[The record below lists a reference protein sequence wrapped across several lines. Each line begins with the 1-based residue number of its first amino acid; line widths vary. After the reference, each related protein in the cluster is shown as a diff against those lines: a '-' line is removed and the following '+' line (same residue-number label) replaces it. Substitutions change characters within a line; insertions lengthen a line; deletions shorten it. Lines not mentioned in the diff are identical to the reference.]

1 MRMFEQSVHD
11 WYTIDV
17 SIEDCSGIF
26 KPLQSMRSMN
36 DEAPWSCTSWM
47 HWMQGAPVAES
58 VRLAM
63 QQLAWRVALVLREK
77 NPDEAL
83 EWLGFW
89 ETLHHTRAQYNKRS
103 GCDEYELFTRLDYVP
118 THTAQEIALWEDWFA
133 TLARKRAQAQQDFV
147 ALVPFLGYA
156 PWLTTIALSCADACQ
171 YIEQAIESTFS
182 DYPPGIKY
190 AQLQWAVWCIKHR
203 HPNEAYDNSSLMH
216 RLFDEHSLL
225 QLACFWYDGQKSH
238 PVCLLP
244 QDIPKIWQRPL
255 FAGSDITDAETPEW
269 QQAWID
275 VIATPNWARR
285 LSFWVALV
293 RVRRTRSTPLWL
305 EDVARAHPEEWHF
318 FETMHSW
325 MSQMPPYLEPVLSER
340 NMEHFHATCLQY
352 EYEFAQALWKMYNS
366 DERID
371 VLPLP
376 LLEDEA

>member
-1 MRMFEQSVHD
+1 MRMFEQSVRD
-11 WYTIDV
+11 WYAIDI
-17 SIEDCSGIF
+17 SMEDCSGIF

-47 HWMQGAPVAES
+47 HWMQGAPVAED

-63 QQLAWRVALVLREK
+63 QQLAWRVALALRE
-77 NPDEAL
+77 NSPDEAL
-83 EWLGFW
+83 EWLSFW

-103 GCDEYELFTRLDYVP
+103 GCDEYELFTRFDYVP
-118 THTAQEIALWEDWFA
+118 SHTPQEIALWEHWFEA
-133 TLARKRAQAQQDFV
+133 VARTRAQGQKDFV
-147 ALVPFLGYA
+147 ALVPFMGYTA
-156 PWLTTIALSCADACQ
+156 WLTAIATSCSAACAR
-171 YIEQAIESTFS
+171 IDEAITSTFA
-182 DYPPGIKY
+182 DYPPSIKY
-190 AQLQWAVWCIKHR
+190 AQLQWAVWCIKNR
-203 HPNEAYDNSSLMH
+203 HPNEAYDTSSLMH

-244 QDIPKIWQRPL
+244 KDIPKVWQRPL
-255 FAGSDITDAETPEW
+255 FAGSDIADAETPEW

-293 RVRRTRSTPLWL
+293 RVRRTKSTPLWL
-305 EDVARAHPEEWHF
+305 EDVARAHPKEWHF

-325 MSQMPPYLEPVLSER
+325 MSQMPPYLEPVLNEK
-340 NMEHFHATCLQY
+340 NMERFHAACLQY
-352 EYEFAQALWKMYNS
+352 EYEFAQALWKMYNN
-366 DERID
+366 DEGID

-376 LLEDEA
+376 LLEDGV

>member
-1 MRMFEQSVHD
+1 MRMFKQSVQD
-11 WYTIDV
+11 WYAIDV
-17 SIEDCSGIF
+17 PIEDCSGIF

-36 DEAPWSCTSWM
+36 EEAPWSCTSWM
-47 HWMQGAPVAES
+47 HWMQSAPVAEN
-58 VRLAM
+58 VRMAM
-63 QQLAWRVALVLREK
+63 QQLAWRVALALRE
-77 NPDEAL
+77 NCPDEAL
-83 EWLGFW
+83 EWLAFW

-118 THTAQEIALWEDWFA
+118 KHTAQEIDLWKEWFTNIA
-133 TLARKRAQAQQDFV
+133 HARVQCQQDFI
-147 ALVPFLGYA
+147 ALVPFLGYT
-156 PWLTTIALSCADACQ
+156 PWLTAIATSCPGA
-171 YIEQAIESTFS
+171 YERIEQAIDSTFA

-203 HPNEAYDNSSLMH
+203 HPNDAYDGSSLMH

-244 QDIPKIWQRPL
+244 QDIPKVWQRPL
-255 FAGSDITDAETPEW
+255 FAGSDIADAETPEW

-285 LSFWVALV
+285 LSFWVTLV
-293 RVRRTRSTPLWL
+293 RVRRTKSTPLWL
-305 EDVARAHPEEWHF
+305 EDVARAHPKEWHF

-325 MSQMPPYLEPVLSER
+325 MSQMPPYLEPVLNES
-340 NMEHFHATCLQY
+340 NMERFHAVCLQY
-352 EYEFAQALWKMYNS
+352 EYEFARALWKMYNN
-366 DERID
+366 DEGID

-376 LLEDEA
+376 MLEDGV